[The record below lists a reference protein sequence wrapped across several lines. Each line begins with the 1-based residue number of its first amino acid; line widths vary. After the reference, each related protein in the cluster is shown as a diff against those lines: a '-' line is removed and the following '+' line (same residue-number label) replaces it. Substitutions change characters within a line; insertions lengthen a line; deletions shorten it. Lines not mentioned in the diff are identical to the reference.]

1 MTPISVFGP
10 QSNTVHPITPVLIT
24 GPTIEPVSLSEA
36 KAWLRLD
43 TIDEDGLVTALITAA
58 RLTVEAASRRLLMSQ
73 TWRLM
78 MDYWPIGGTVKVQI
92 SPFKAILAA
101 RSYDIYGN
109 STAYDPTGFIVDKAS
124 EPARI
129 MVANNIA
136 PVTGRPFAGI
146 ELDVQLGYGA
156 NASDVPQPLRQAIL
170 LLVALWFEN
179 RGDGIGGAGEPLP
192 PAIKALITPYK
203 RPRIGG

>member
-10 QSNTVHPITPVLIT
+10 QLNTVHSITPVLIT
-24 GPTIEPVSLSEA
+24 GPGIEPVSLNEA

-43 TIDEDGLVTALITAA
+43 SVDEDALVTALITAA
-58 RLTVEAASRRLLMSQ
+58 RLTVEATSRRVLINQ
-73 TWRLM
+73 TWRLV
-78 MDYWPIGGTVKVQI
+78 MDYWPVSGIVKVQL

-101 RSYDIYGN
+101 RSCDIYGN
-109 STAYDPTGFIVDKAS
+109 ATPYDPAGFIVDKAS

-129 MVANNIA
+129 MASNNIA

-192 PAIKALITPYK
+192 PAIKALIAPFK

>member
-1 MTPISVFGP
+1 MTPISVFDP
-10 QSNTVHPITPVLIT
+10 QAQGINPITPVLIT
-24 GPTIEPVSLSEA
+24 APSIEPVSLNEA

-43 TIDEDGLVTALITAA
+43 NTDEDSMITALITAA
-58 RLTVEAASRRLLMSQ
+58 RLTVEAASRRLLISQ
-73 TWRLM
+73 NWRLV
-78 MDYWPIGGTVKVQI
+78 MDHWPVGGIVKVQL
-92 SPFKAILAA
+92 SPFKTILAA
-101 RSYDIYGN
+101 RSFDINGN
-109 STAYDPTGFIVDKAS
+109 ATTYDPTGFIVDKAS

-129 MVANNIA
+129 MAANNIA

-146 ELDVQLGYGA
+146 ELDVQLGFGA

-192 PAIKALITPYK
+192 PAIKALITPFK

>member
-10 QSNTVHPITPVLIT
+10 QLSGLHPITPILIT
-24 GPTIEPVSLSEA
+24 GPSIEPISLIEA

-43 TIDEDGLVTALITAA
+43 TSDEDGLVTALITAA
-58 RLTVEAASRRLLMSQ
+58 RLAIEAASRRFMITQ
-73 TWRLM
+73 TWRLV
-78 MDYWPIGGTVKVQI
+78 MDVWPVGGIVKVQL
-92 SPFKAILAA
+92 SPFQALIGA
-101 RSYDIYGN
+101 RSFDMYN
-109 STAYDPTGFIVDKAS
+109 NVTTYDPTAFYIDKAS

-129 MVANNIA
+129 LAANYIA

-146 ELDVQLGYGA
+146 ELDVVLGYGA
-156 NASDVPQPLRQAIL
+156 NNTDVPQPLRQAML

-179 RGDGIGGAGEPLP
+179 RGDGIGGAGEALP
-192 PAIKALITPYK
+192 PDIHALIAPYK

>member
-10 QSNTVHPITPVLIT
+10 QFNSVHPVTPVLIT
-24 GPTIEPVSLSEA
+24 GPALEPVSLSEA
-36 KAWLRLD
+36 RAWLRLD
-43 TIDEDGLVTALITAA
+43 SIDEDAIVTALITAA
-58 RLTVEAASRRLLMSQ
+58 RLTVEAVSRRVLISQ
-73 TWRLM
+73 TWRLV
-78 MDYWPIGGTVKVQI
+78 MDYWPDGGILKVQL

-101 RSYDIYGN
+101 RSFDINGN
-109 STAYDPTGFIVDKAS
+109 VTTYDPTGFIVDKAS

-129 MVANNIA
+129 TAANTIA

-146 ELDVQLGYGA
+146 ELDVQLGFGT

-192 PAIKALITPYK
+192 PAIKALIAPFK

>member
-24 GPTIEPVSLSEA
+24 GPSIEPVSLAEA

-43 TIDEDGLVTALITAA
+43 TTDEDGLVTALITAA
-58 RLTVEAASRRLLMSQ
+58 RLTVEAASRRLLMNQ
-73 TWRLM
+73 TWRLV
-78 MDYWPIGGTVKVQI
+78 MDYWPIGGIVKVQI
-92 SPFKAILAA
+92 SPFRAILAA

-109 STAYDPTGFIVDKAS
+109 STTYDPTGFIVDKAS
-124 EPARI
+124 EPGRI
-129 MVANNIA
+129 MAANNIA

-192 PAIKALITPYK
+192 KSIKTLISPFI

>member
-10 QSNTVHPITPVLIT
+10 QFSTVHPITPVLIT
-24 GPTIEPVSLSEA
+24 GPGIEPVSLNEA

-43 TIDEDGLVTALITAA
+43 SVDEDALVTALITAA
-58 RLTVEAASRRLLMSQ
+58 RLTVEAASRRLLIHQ
-73 TWRLM
+73 TWRLVI
-78 MDYWPIGGTVKVQI
+78 DYWPVGGIVKVQL

-101 RSYDIYGN
+101 RSYDVYGN
-109 STAYDPTGFIVDKAS
+109 ATTYDPAGFSVDKAS

-129 MVANNIA
+129 MAANNIA
-136 PVTGRPFAGI
+136 PVTGRPFGGI
-146 ELDVQLGYGA
+146 ELDVQLGFGA
-156 NASDVPQPLRQAIL
+156 NASDVPQPLRQAML

-192 PAIKALITPYK
+192 PAIKALIAPFK